1 MKIGKRRIVL
11 GNAQHVGGRREQ
23 QDYMA
28 IVPVG
33 GDGDSVDGVWLIVAD
48 GMGGHE
54 GGASASVVA
63 VDSFSKKVKG
73 LTEISSASIKAAI
86 EAANDAVI
94 DWAQD
99 SDGGTTIV
107 VLYLS
112 EHHYWFGSVGDS
124 RIFLRRHGVLHRLNH
139 DHNLGAQL
147 DRLVAEGKLDP
158 QEANADGPER
168 RYLTSYLGK
177 QSGLLV
183 EVEGPREWQ
192 AGDSFILAS
201 DGLSDALSN
210 DEIANIGFQVTTD
223 VTYAEA
229 LVNATVRKQ
238 RPGQDNV
245 TAVTVNALGDVGA
258 ASGRKVKV
266 TQWLLKPVPLVLFA
280 VAALLIAGAVYLT
293 FVRDGTETGEPAVEE
308 HAQGEVEAEGK
319 VGEPEDGKGDR
330 DTREIVD
337 AGLTQPAAN
346 APTTSGLSTA
356 VRGAESPGSST
367 QRPVA
372 DTAGVV
378 HEQPK
383 SQTEQTEQTRKKVQ
397 TPQTGQSPKKPQT
410 EQTEQAQRK
419 VQPQQTPKKPQLKK
433 PPKTKPKKV
442 KSDD

>member
-33 GDGDSVDGVWLIVAD
+33 GDGESVDGVWLIVAD

-293 FVRDGTETGEPAVEE
+293 FVGGGTEQRGPAVEE
-308 HAQGEVEAEGK
+308 PAQGEVEAK
-319 VGEPEDGKGDR
+319 VGEPEDGNGDR
-330 DTREIVD
+330 DTRDIVD
-337 AGLTQPAAN
+337 AGRTQPDAN

-356 VRGAESPGSST
+356 GSGAKSPGLST
-367 QRPVA
+367 QGPG
-372 DTAGVV
+372 TNTTGVV
-378 HEQPK
+378 PEKPAPAQGDGEATDRADSKEGADPAGSTAAAPK
-383 SQTEQTEQTRKKVQ
+383 AQTK
-397 TPQTGQSPKKPQT
+397 
-410 EQTEQAQRK
+410 
-419 VQPQQTPKKPQLKK
+419 
-433 PPKTKPKKV
+433 
-442 KSDD
+442 

>member
-139 DHNLGAQL
+139 DHNLGPNL
-147 DRLVAEGKLDP
+147 IDW
-158 QEANADGPER
+158 
-168 RYLTSYLGK
+168 S
-177 QSGLLV
+177 
-183 EVEGPREWQ
+183 
-192 AGDSFILAS
+192 
-201 DGLSDALSN
+201 
-210 DEIANIGFQVTTD
+210 
-223 VTYAEA
+223 
-229 LVNATVRKQ
+229 
-238 RPGQDNV
+238 
-245 TAVTVNALGDVGA
+245 
-258 ASGRKVKV
+258 RKVSWTHK
-266 TQWLLKPVPLVLFA
+266 
-280 VAALLIAGAVYLT
+280 
-293 FVRDGTETGEPAVEE
+293 R
-308 HAQGEVEAEGK
+308 
-319 VGEPEDGKGDR
+319 
-330 DTREIVD
+330 
-337 AGLTQPAAN
+337 
-346 APTTSGLSTA
+346 
-356 VRGAESPGSST
+356 
-367 QRPVA
+367 
-372 DTAGVV
+372 
-378 HEQPK
+378 
-383 SQTEQTEQTRKKVQ
+383 Q
-397 TPQTGQSPKKPQT
+397 TPMGQNG
-410 EQTEQAQRK
+410 AI
-419 VQPQQTPKKPQLKK
+419 
-433 PPKTKPKKV
+433 
-442 KSDD
+442 

>member
-293 FVRDGTETGEPAVEE
+293 FVRDGAEQGEPAVEE
-308 HAQGEVEAEGK
+308 HAQEEVEGK

-330 DTREIVD
+330 DAGAVVD
-337 AGLTQPAAN
+337 AGRTQPPAN

-367 QRPVA
+367 QL
-372 DTAGVV
+372 
-378 HEQPK
+378 
-383 SQTEQTEQTRKKVQ
+383 
-397 TPQTGQSPKKPQT
+397 PQTTKAPAQGDGKASAQGDGKATNPADRAGSKKGADPADRAESKKAADPAGSKKAAAPKDQT
-410 EQTEQAQRK
+410 K
-419 VQPQQTPKKPQLKK
+419 
-433 PPKTKPKKV
+433 
-442 KSDD
+442 